1 MLNLIGIEL
10 YKIVTKP
17 RSYMGFLAITVI
29 ILLIQFAFFID
40 GKQYLDFVFQQL
52 QNSLQIEG
60 NVLNGSLIC
69 FIILQMLIVQMPLL
83 VALVTG
89 DLVSGEAASGTIR
102 LLLSKPYSR
111 AQILWAKFI
120 AGSAYTFSLTLW
132 LGLLALG
139 LGLLLFGNGDLV
151 VLKSEELVIIRSD
164 DVLWRFIGAF
174 FVAFLSLS
182 VITSFSLMLSCF
194 TDNSITPIV
203 ASMSV
208 IIIFTI
214 IGTLEV
220 PLFDKI
226 KPLLFTTHMII
237 WRNLFDNPLPVNQ
250 IILSLSVLTAHIVV
264 FMSLAF
270 WHFTRK
276 DIQN

>member
-1 MLNLIGIEL
+1 
-10 YKIVTKP
+10 
-17 RSYMGFLAITVI
+17 
-29 ILLIQFAFFID
+29 
-40 GKQYLDFVFQQL
+40 
-52 QNSLQIEG
+52 
-60 NVLNGSLIC
+60 
-69 FIILQMLIVQMPLL
+69 MLIVQMPLL

-111 AQILWAKFI
+111 AQILWAKYI
-120 AGSAYTFSLTLW
+120 AGSIYTFALILW

-139 LGLLLFGNGDLV
+139 VGLLVFGTGDLV
-151 VLKSEELVIIRSD
+151 VLKSDELIILRAD
-164 DVLWRFIGAF
+164 DVIWRFIGAF

-182 VITSFSLMLSCF
+182 VITTFSLMLSCF

-214 IGTLEV
+214 IGTLDV
-220 PLFDKI
+220 PLFDTI
-226 KPLLFTTHMII
+226 KPALFTTHMII
-237 WRNLFDNPLPVNQ
+237 WRNLFDNPLPKEQ
-250 IILSLSVLTAHIVV
+250 IAISLSVLFGHIVL
-264 FMSLAF
+264 FLSIAF

>member
-1 MLNLIGIEL
+1 MINLIQLEL
-10 YKIVTKP
+10 FKIVTKP

-29 ILLIQFAFFID
+29 VLLIQFDFYVD
-40 GKQYLDFVFQQL
+40 GKQYLEFIFQSL
-52 QNSLQIEG
+52 QNSFQIEG
-60 NVLNGSLIC
+60 NILNGALIC

-111 AQILWAKFI
+111 AQILWAKYI
-120 AGSAYTFSLTLW
+120 AGSIYTFALILW

-139 LGLLLFGNGDLV
+139 VGLLVFGTGDLV
-151 VLKSEELVIIRSD
+151 VLKSDELIILRAD
-164 DVLWRFIGAF
+164 DVIWRFIGAF

-182 VITSFSLMLSCF
+182 VITTFSLMLSCF

-214 IGTLEV
+214 IGTLDV
-220 PLFDKI
+220 PLFDTI
-226 KPLLFTTHMII
+226 KPALFTTHMII
-237 WRNLFDNPLPVNQ
+237 WRNLFDNPLPKEQ
-250 IILSLSVLTAHIVV
+250 IAISLSVLFGHIVL
-264 FMSLAF
+264 FLSIAF

>member
-1 MLNLIGIEL
+1 MFNLIGIEL
-10 YKIVTKP
+10 FKISTKP
-17 RSYMGFLAITVI
+17 RSYLGFLAITLI
-29 ILLIQFAFFID
+29 ILLIQFAFYMD
-40 GKQYLDFVFQQL
+40 GKQYLDFIFQSL
-52 QNSLQIEG
+52 QNSFQIEG
-60 NVLNGSLIC
+60 NIMNGSLIC

-102 LLLSKPYSR
+102 MLLSKPYSR
-111 AQILWAKFI
+111 AQILWAKYI
-120 AGSAYTFSLTLW
+120 AGSIYTFALIAW

-139 LGLLLFGNGDLV
+139 LGLLIFGRGDLV
-151 VLKSEELVIIRSD
+151 VLKSDELVILRAD
-164 DVLWRFIGAF
+164 DVLWRFIAAF

-182 VITSFSLMLSCF
+182 VVSAFSLMLSCF

-214 IGTLEV
+214 IGTLDV
-220 PLFDKI
+220 PLFDMI
-226 KPLLFTTHMII
+226 KPALFTTHMII
-237 WRNLFDNPLPVNQ
+237 WRNMFDNPLPLDQ
-250 IILSLSVLTAHIVV
+250 ILKSLLVLVLHIVV
-264 FMSLAF
+264 FLSIAF
-270 WHFTRK
+270 RHFIRK